1 MKQLRILEAQKGA
14 VQKHMEEL
22 LKLGVVRP
30 SQSQFNNLIYEVSRP
45 DGGLRVI
52 HDFQAKNQET
62 LLEPYS
68 MKNIQDSMKDL
79 SGAGSKL
86 FSKIDL
92 TSGFWQ
98 MFLNPECQKY
108 IAFTLPRL
116 GQFQWN
122 ASPAGLIGAP

>member
-1 MKQLRILEAQKGA
+1 MKQLRILKAQKGA

-30 SQSQFNNLIYEVSRP
+30 SLSKFNNSIYKVSRP

-52 HDFQAKNQET
+52 HDFRAINQET

-108 IAFTLPRL
+108 TAFTLPGL
-116 GQFQWN
+116 GQFEWN